1 MGTHEMRLTDLEE
14 RMERM
19 SSQALK
25 SSNINGM
32 IAFKTE
38 GKYFLFIIYKCNP
51 THSEKDAYLLK
62 NIVQLSPHAF
72 PA

>member
-1 MGTHEMRLTDLEE
+1 MRLTDLEE

-38 GKYFLFIIYKCNP
+38 GKI
-51 THSEKDAYLLK
+51 SES
-62 NIVQLSPHAF
+62 I
-72 PA
+72 

>member
-38 GKYFLFIIYKCNP
+38 GKYFLFIIYKCNSM
-51 THSEKDAYLLK
+51 TSQLLLYKIVLKLLK
-62 NIVQLSPHAF
+62 VLE
-72 PA
+72 

>member
-1 MGTHEMRLTDLEE
+1 MRLTDLEE

-32 IAFKTE
+32 ITFKTE
-38 GKYFLFIIYKCNP
+38 GKYFLSIIYKCNSM
-51 THSEKDAYLLK
+51 TSQLLLYKITLNLLK
-62 NIVQLSPHAF
+62 VLE
-72 PA
+72 